1 MRVMTRRVGLA
12 VVCLRFS
19 CKQRKAFIFAIHT
32 FFIAFACVL
41 FR

>member
-12 VVCLRFS
+12 VCLRFS
-19 CKQRKAFIFAIHT
+19 CKRREAFIFAIHT
-32 FFIAFACVL
+32 FFIALTRVL